1 MNSQES
7 RPLSVVVVDDEPD
20 VAVYLA
26 AVLEKKGHTAHTA
39 KNAAEGFAL
48 VKNLHPDVACIDIVM
63 PEETGVALFRRIR
76 NDDEVGDT
84 PVVFITALKPEM
96 AELGRRFAARLNEA
110 QGPLEI
116 AYPTQGLSIPSYPAR
131 DGEPAGVFW
140 DSEADSAFM
149 AELRANLRSDIP
161 ILEYNRHVN
170 DPAFG
175 IEIAELYLNLAS

>member
-63 PEETGVALFRRIR
+63 PEETGVALFRKIR
-76 NDDEVGDT
+76 ADEEVGET

-96 AELGRRFAARLNEA
+96 AASQDGMNV
-110 QGPLEI
+110 GP
-116 AYPTQGLSIPSYPAR
+116 IPKADEYVEKP
-131 DGEPAGVFW
+131 P
-140 DSEADSAFM
+140 DSEAFVEAV
-149 AELRANLRSDIP
+149 ERAARS
-161 ILEYNRHVN
+161 RR
-170 DPAFG
+170 G
-175 IEIAELYLNLAS
+175 RK